1 MSLSDAVDRGITVT
15 EMAPMDQPIDVS
27 PETTAAFVG
36 RALRGP
42 LNTPVLVHGFGE
54 FRRRFGDVWSRS
66 SLGPAA
72 SQFFNHGG
80 KNLYIVRVANNARG
94 AMICLPADG
103 SALVLRALEPG
114 STESIRAAVDF
125 DGIDTEND
133 ELFNLTLQ
141 RVDPETGLVT
151 DQELYRR
158 ANYREDAEDF
168 IADLLLTSTLA
179 RVQDPLPT
187 HRPEA
192 TVGMDTLYGSAYM
205 HHAQDGTDGQEL
217 SDYDLVGS
225 RKHETGLFS
234 LQKIDHFDLL
244 HVPPPG
250 KFRDLG
256 PASVLAAEMYC
267 RERGAMMVVDPHVE
281 WATPAEAVSAVRDIG
296 LASPNIVAYFPRM
309 QQRDDGED
317 ATRAVGGALTGLLC
331 KLDRTYGP
339 WHDLDQQGM
348 GFKRDLTTAVDI
360 DDNEAQMLSR
370 AGLNVIAKGPAGR
383 ARLQHSVTMGRG
395 SESHREF
402 ASLAV
407 RRICLRII
415 NSIDQATRWAVF
427 EPDDSRL
434 AESIRDQVTAYLASL
449 ASLGAFENDRFVVE
463 CDAGLCERNDRREH
477 GVTILIVFHPLG
489 CKESI
494 SFTLHQAVAGLR
506 VTTTAFAPVTED
518 CA

>member
-1 MSLSDAVDRGITVT
+1 LSDAVDRGITVT

-54 FRRRFGDVWSRS
+54 FHRRFGDVWSRS
-66 SLGPAA
+66 SLGPAVI
-72 SQFFNHGG
+72 QFFEHGG
-80 KNLYIVRVANNARG
+80 KNLYIVRVANGARS
-94 AMICLPADG
+94 AMICLPANG
-103 SALVLRALEPG
+103 SALVLRTLEPG
-114 STESIRAAVDF
+114 STECIRAAVDF
-125 DGIDTEND
+125 DGIDTDND

-151 DQELYRR
+151 DQELFRR
-158 ANYREDAEDF
+158 ANYREDSEDF
-168 IADLLLTSTLA
+168 IAELLLTSTLA

-187 HRPEA
+187 HRPAA
-192 TVGMDTLYGSAYM
+192 TVGMDTAYGSTYI
-205 HHAQDGTDGQEL
+205 HHAQDGSDGQEL

-244 HVPPPG
+244 HVPPLG

-256 PASVLAAEMYC
+256 LASVLAAEMYC
-267 RERGAMMVVDPHVE
+267 RERGAMMVVDPRAE
-281 WATPAEAVSAVRDIG
+281 WATPAEAVSGIRDIG
-296 LASPNIVAYFPRM
+296 LASPNIVTYFPRM
-309 QQRDDGED
+309 HQRGDDEGS
-317 ATRAVGGALTGLLC
+317 TRAVGGALTGLLC

-348 GFKRDLTTAVDI
+348 GFQRNLIAAIAI
-360 DDNEAQMLSR
+360 DNDDVHILSR
-370 AGLNVIAKGPAGR
+370 EGLNVITKGPAGR
-383 ARLQHSVTMGRG
+383 ARLQCSVTMGRG

-434 AESIRDQVTAYLASL
+434 AQRIRSQVTAYLASL
-449 ASLGAFENDRFVVE
+449 ARLGAFENDRFVVE

-494 SFTLHQAVAGLR
+494 SITLHQAIAGRR
-506 VTTTAFAPVTED
+506 VTSTAFAPVMEG